1 VVFIAE
7 TITSEIGGL
16 AMRRG
21 IIVLA
26 LSGLLLPG
34 CQPERLEIRS
44 SSPSEKEL
52 MKGGRELVRAIM
64 EGDVEK
70 AKKLAHLNW
79 VPVLPEANMIPIGD
93 KCCFPIHVA
102 AGAGRVEILKALIA
116 EEADVNARDNSGWT
130 PIMWAVSRC
139 VPEKMTLEESNA
151 ARIECIRELVKAGVD
166 VNAGT
171 RYRWTALHGV
181 ALCNPET
188 LPFVRELVR
197 LGADVNRVN
206 DDGETAL
213 HVWCRNATKVDTQN
227 GQFREAVRHLL
238 EHGADVRIKDKK
250 GRYADDLL
258 KEEVEYQKEVIGMI
272 REARR
277 KQEGAKKVELT
288 DPKDRR

>member
-1 VVFIAE
+1 
-7 TITSEIGGL
+7 
-16 AMRRG
+16 MRRG
-21 IIVLA
+21 VIGLVL
-26 LSGLLLPG
+26 SSLLLSG
-34 CQPERLEIRS
+34 CQPAQLEIRS
-44 SSPSEKEL
+44 SSASEKEL

-70 AKKLAHLNW
+70 AKKLAHMNW

-102 AGAGRVEILKALIA
+102 AGAGQVEILKALIA

-151 ARIECIRELVKAGVD
+151 ARIECIRELVKAGAD

-171 RYRWTALHGV
+171 RKRWTALHGV

-213 HVWCRNATKVDTQN
+213 HVWCRNANLVDKPKQ
-227 GQFREAVRHLL
+227 GQFREAVRHVL
-238 EHGADVRIKDKK
+238 EHGADVRIKDKE
-250 GRYADDLL
+250 GRYAEDWL
-258 KEEVEYQKEVIGMI
+258 KEEIAYQKEVIGMI

-277 KQEGAKKVELT
+277 KQEGAKKVEVT
-288 DPKDRR
+288 DRKDRR